1 MVLKIG
7 GLVMND
13 DEIYFDMDENMGS
26 YYDFN
31 LLDLLEDNNEADSN
45 LDSTLDEK
53 LMVKLG

>member
-1 MVLKIG
+1 
-7 GLVMND
+7 MND

>member
-1 MVLKIG
+1 
-7 GLVMND
+7 MNH

-31 LLDLLEDNNEADSN
+31 LLDLLEEDAYNNPKDSN
-45 LDSTLDEK
+45 QDKDK

>member
-1 MVLKIG
+1 
-7 GLVMND
+7 MND

-31 LLDLLEDNNEADSN
+31 LLDLLEEDAYNNPSDTN
-45 LDSTLDEK
+45 QDKDK

>member
-1 MVLKIG
+1 
-7 GLVMND
+7 MND

-31 LLDLLEDNNEADSN
+31 LLDLLEENSNPDSN
-45 LDSTLDEK
+45 LSSNLDEK

>member
-1 MVLKIG
+1 
-7 GLVMND
+7 MND

-31 LLDLLEDNNEADSN
+31 LLDLLEDNNYNNPNTTSTEA
-45 LDSTLDEK
+45 EK

>member
-1 MVLKIG
+1 MIFNIVVY
-7 GLVMND
+7 VMND

-31 LLDLLEDNNEADSN
+31 LLDLLEENSNPDSN
-45 LDSTLDEK
+45 LSSNLDEK

>member
-45 LDSTLDEK
+45 LGSTLDDK